1 MCPLRCPVGG
11 GLILTNEAVVADSP
25 WITVC
30 TPVVQLCS
38 FNHVVYPTLPVLCRL
53 DLEDSLDLVPFH
65 EQVGMP
71 DGSLPPALTS
81 ELLEDAAFI
90 EALHHVLMDMH
101 VVEGVLVC
109 PESGRRFPIK
119 EGVPDLMCVKFVRD
133 IHVTCCLAKTVSSL
147 FTLMSILG
155 WMHR

>member
-1 MCPLRCPVGG
+1 MVETEVKTDFVKNIAGTLDWNALRQAAS
-11 GLILTNEAVVADSP
+11 E
-25 WITVC
+25 
-30 TPVVQLCS
+30 
-38 FNHVVYPTLPVLCRL
+38 
-53 DLEDSLDLVPFH
+53 
-65 EQVGMP
+65 VGMP

-119 EGVPDLMCVKFVRD
+119 EGVPDLM
-133 IHVTCCLAKTVSSL
+133 VTEEE
-147 FTLMSILG
+147 I
-155 WMHR
+155 